1 VRKKRLLGYSLETNA
16 DSEVK
21 LVSCVVSI
29 LLSIN
34 NDQIEEMLAKMEET
48 MSESFGR
55 KIEEFRDDVDIKMDG
70 MTQIVST
77 TQNYVARSR
86 RGNGVLKIVSRNST
100 VQLLEAIS
108 KDWQCSEIFI
118 SLFTLEISRQTCR
131 VRCLIISF
139 FILGILSSF
148 FFLSPFSP
156 YVKWECRR
164 GSLPGTIKFQVESR
178 GDEVATSSSWT
189 GGGGLTF

>member
-86 RGNGVLKIVSRNST
+86 RGNGVEN
-100 VQLLEAIS
+100 
-108 KDWQCSEIFI
+108 
-118 SLFTLEISRQTCR
+118 
-131 VRCLIISF
+131 CLS
-139 FILGILSSF
+139 
-148 FFLSPFSP
+148 
-156 YVKWECRR
+156 
-164 GSLPGTIKFQVESR
+164 
-178 GDEVATSSSWT
+178 
-189 GGGGLTF
+189 

>member
-1 VRKKRLLGYSLETNA
+1 MLILRWNSSAAWCLFCSLSTTIRSRKCWRKWRKLCPKASGGKLKN
-16 DSEVK
+16 SEMTWT
-21 LVSCVVSI
+21 SRWTAWPRSW
-29 LLSIN
+29 
-34 NDQIEEMLAKMEET
+34 AR
-48 MSESFGR
+48 R
-55 KIEEFRDDVDIKMDG
+55 KITWHEVEEV
-70 MTQIVST
+70 T
-77 TQNYVARSR
+77 
-86 RGNGVLKIVSRNST
+86 VLKIVSRNST

-189 GGGGLTF
+189 GGGGGGVLTF